1 MYLLFV
7 MSFLSVFKYSDGVVY
22 YITSG
27 SIINETC
34 ATSANTSVWPCYS
47 FEHFLHNKDLVI
59 YKNSIT
65 LYLLTG
71 AFNLEGNH
79 SLQLS
84 DKDKVEIISLTNQS
98 VSFTCHQKVR
108 IIFHNIQKL
117 VISSLKFN
125 LCKIQVFNSIINI
138 STQVSITKS
147 VFSMSM
153 DYAVTF
159 VRKRGKHIKWKIL
172 VCDCYFLENNGA
184 MSLNFG
190 TEKYSSINTVINIC
204 NTTFSNNLRTGDGG
218 TLHMNKAHLKLF
230 GSTFVNNSVSQ
241 YGGAIQIIHSSVI
254 IKDINFTEN
263 SASQSGG
270 AIYVWF
276 SNMKVNNCLFACNLA
291 EVHGGAIKS
300 EDTKNIEIYSSV
312 FSDNTATISGG
323 AIYTSYV
330 FMVECLLENNYAGY
344 SGGAINLIEDPYPIV
359 ITEDSEILKTTFVSN
374 QAGLNGGGIYCDK
387 PTRDTDIVLNEGWAY
402 MNFAV
407 NGGFL
412 HVISCSLSV
421 VVYNFLYNEATYG
434 GAIYANKSRVFRNYF
449 PQVSLTNNTAKVDG
463 GAIYTVNSFIVINN
477 LGQLIFSQNT
487 VTSPSGRGGAIYIK
501 DSNCESIQE
510 IEGHCSIDVRD
521 LTDVPV
527 KHFSFYNNN
536 APFGSAL
543 YGGLLD
549 RCYNGYSDVLGI
561 TYFKQASLYD
571 EKIPMAITSH
581 PVKICFCQGVYKPD
595 CIIRNH
601 VVSKMRGDS
610 VKVSVTAVDQDR
622 NPVPAIIRA
631 TYGVTTAVLGEGEG
645 RIQFNGSCRTVAYHI
660 FTADTSATLI
670 LHPEGV
676 CERSSL
682 SFVAI
687 NFKIVSCS
695 QGFELNKDR
704 CVCDGRLV
712 RYLNITTC
720 FIDTQSVQRK
730 QSIWFKYQN
739 DHLMMAANCPM
750 DYCQVTPDTISLIF
764 PDKECAN
771 RRSGVLCG
779 ACQLNY
785 SITLGGSKCLP
796 CTNRYAFIWLIV
808 IFALAGIFLVALLLV
823 CNMTIS
829 QGTLNGLI
837 FYANVIA
844 ISGLTNVQNCSIHP
858 VLSVFIAWVNLDL
871 GIETCFY
878 PGMNTYQKIWLQF
891 AFPLY
896 IILLVIAILVVS
908 YYSTTAM
915 KVFGRNNMAIL
926 ATLFLFSYS
935 KALKTII
942 ATFSATQML
951 MSDANNVSAPVL
963 PHRVWSYD
971 GNIDY
976 LKGKHVVL
984 FVVAL
989 GFLLFLFLPYTLLL
1003 TFGQFLRTMRL
1014 RRRWILKFMH
1024 STAFISIM
1032 DAYHAPYSRK
1042 HRYWIGLMLLTRC
1055 VLFIAF
1061 SMVYTGDKITVNSY
1075 MIVLVISGILLIKT
1089 CSMTHYKSFWK
1100 NALELSFLYNLV
1112 VLGATVYF
1120 LKSNSLKNMTNI
1132 MCNSINASILISYV
1146 VFLGILLYHAHLKVQ
1161 NVRLYQMAKQAF
1173 QRKFPS
1179 KNMTD
1184 FSNKNEKESSRL
1196 ILPTKSVVELREEL
1210 LASNNN

>member
-7 MSFLSVFKYSDGVVY
+7 MSFLSVFKHSDGVVY

-27 SIINETC
+27 SVLNETC

-47 FEHFLHNKDLVI
+47 FEQFLHKKDLVI
-59 YKNSIT
+59 YKTSIT
-65 LYLLTG
+65 IYLLTG
-71 AFNLEGNH
+71 AFKLAGNH
-79 SLQLS
+79 SLQLF
-84 DKDKVEIISLTNQS
+84 DKTKVEIISLTNQS
-98 VSFTCHQKVR
+98 VSFACHQKVR

-117 VISSLKFN
+117 VISSLNFS
-125 LCKIQVFNSIINI
+125 LCKIQIFNSIINS
-138 STQVSITKS
+138 STQVSITNS
-147 VFSMSM
+147 VFSMST

-159 VRKRGKHIKWKIL
+159 VRKRGKHINWKIL
-172 VCDCYFLENNGA
+172 VCDCYFLDNNGA
-184 MSLNFG
+184 MSLNLG
-190 TEKYSSINTVINIC
+190 TKYYYSINTFVNIS
-204 NTTFSNNLRTGDGG
+204 NSTFSNNLRTGDGG
-218 TLHMNKAHLKLF
+218 TLDIDMANLKLF
-230 GSTFVNNSVSQ
+230 GSTFVNNSVSH
-241 YGGAIQIIHSSVI
+241 YGGAIMIGRSSVI
-254 IKDINFTEN
+254 IKDTNFTEN

-270 AIYVWF
+270 AIFVWF
-276 SNMKVNNCLFACNLA
+276 SSIKIKNCLFACNLA
-291 EVHGGAIKS
+291 EESGGAINS
-300 EDTKNIEIYSSV
+300 GSLKNIEIYSSV

-330 FMVECLLENNYAGY
+330 IMVECLLENNYAGY
-344 SGGAINLIEDPYPIV
+344 SGGAIHFYEDYGGPDAINANSQV
-359 ITEDSEILKTTFVSN
+359 QKTMFVGN

-387 PTRDTDIVLNEGWAY
+387 PTRNTDILLNEGSAY
-402 MNFAV
+402 MNSAV

-421 VVYNFLYNEATYG
+421 LVYDFLYNEATYG
-434 GAIYANKSRVFRNYF
+434 GAIYANKSGVFQSYI

-463 GAIYTVNSFIVINN
+463 GAIYTVNSFIVI
-477 LGQLIFSQNT
+477 LTPGQLIFSRNT

-501 DSNCESIQE
+501 DSNCESIKE
-510 IEGHCSIDVRD
+510 IEEQCSIDVRD
-521 LTDVPV
+521 PKYVSV
-527 KHFSFYNNN
+527 KHLSFYNND
-536 APFGSAL
+536 APFGSVL

-549 RCYNGYSDVLGI
+549 RCYHEYSDVLGM
-561 TYFKQASLYD
+561 TYFKQVSLYD

-595 CIIRNH
+595 CVSRSH
-601 VVSKMRGDS
+601 VASKMRGDS

-631 TYGVTTAVLGEGEG
+631 TYAVTTAILGEGEG
-645 RIQFNGSCRTVAYHI
+645 RIQFNGSCRKVAYHL

-670 LHPEGV
+670 LRPEGV
-676 CERSSL
+676 CERSPL
-682 SFVAI
+682 SNLSI
-687 NFKIVSCS
+687 NFKIVNCS

-704 CVCDGRLV
+704 CVCDRRLT

-720 FIDTQSVQRK
+720 FIDTRSAERK
-730 QSIWFKYQN
+730 QYIWFEYQS
-739 DHLMMAANCPM
+739 DLLKMATNCPM
-750 DYCQVTPDTISLIF
+750 DYCLVTPDTISLIF
-764 PDKECAN
+764 PDEECAN

-796 CTNRYAFIWLIV
+796 CTNRYTFIWLIV
-808 IFALAGIFLVALLLV
+808 IFALAGILLVTLLLV

-858 VLSVFIAWVNLDL
+858 FLSVFIAWVNLDL

-878 PGMNTYQKIWLQF
+878 QGMNTYQKIWLQF

-896 IILLVIAILVVS
+896 IILLVIAILVAS

-915 KVFGRNNMAIL
+915 KVFGRNNIAIL
-926 ATLFLFSYS
+926 ATLFLLSYS

-942 ATFSATQML
+942 ATFSATQVL
-951 MSDANNVSAPVL
+951 ISDADNVSAPVI

-976 LKGKHVVL
+976 LKGRHMVL
-984 FVVAL
+984 FVMAL

-1003 TFGQFLRTMRL
+1003 TFGQFLRSMRL
-1014 RRRWILKFMH
+1014 KRRWILKCIH

-1042 HRYWIGLMLLTRC
+1042 HRYWTGLMLLTRC

-1075 MIVLVISGILLIKT
+1075 IIVLVISGILLIKT
-1089 CSMTHYKSFWK
+1089 CSTILYKSFWK
-1100 NALELSFLYNLV
+1100 NALEVSFLYNLE
-1112 VLGATVYF
+1112 VLGATLYF
-1120 LKSNSLKNMTNI
+1120 LKSNSLKNMTTA
-1132 MCNSINASILISYV
+1132 MCNSINASILISFV
-1146 VFLGILLYHAHLKVQ
+1146 VFLGVLLYHAHLKLQ
-1161 NVRLYQMAKQAF
+1161 NVRLYKLAKQAF

-1184 FSNKNEKESSRL
+1184 FSNNNEKESSRL
-1196 ILPTKSVVELREEL
+1196 ILPTKSQVELREEL
-1210 LASNNN
+1210 LSSN